1 MRRLG
6 SALIACVLGVTVL
19 AMVQIGPAQAA
30 NTASELLV
38 DPADRV
44 SNVETGGVRPFGG
57 RDRYET
63 ALRLAERFAHERGG
77 LGSVSTVILVSGES
91 LADGA
96 ATAGL
101 AGHLA
106 APVLL
111 TRPNRLAE
119 GVAGFIDHHGIATVI
134 VVGGTSAVSG
144 QVLDE
149 LRQLEAAP
157 AVRRIAG
164 ADRFATAAAV
174 AADFDSGSTWCATDD
189 IAAVL
194 VNGSDERLAEVM
206 AIGPLA
212 SARELP
218 ILLSRQDGLPDAAA
232 RYLRDRR
239 TERVVIVGGTEV
251 IADAVVAELHE
262 AGVDEVE
269 RVAAARTAAA
279 ETAMAQLMTVTCRHE
294 LEPTASIVALMGR
307 GSSGGTAADAAV
319 DAIAAGPLLG
329 TGLGESGPIPLL
341 LAGNPLPRSVSSY
354 LARTPREIDGRKN
367 HVLVVAIG
375 GPGAIDEA
383 TMDAAVRAAASA
395 RALTAR
401 ITANAGE
408 STLRISYSE
417 SLEVDGD
424 RFAAKLRDLLYVN
437 DVPAWIDGQPV
448 VSSRTADPCETFS
461 SLDVTLHRELEVGDK
476 IDLLPA
482 EDWPSTNG
490 DRRVIRG
497 ATRTIPE
504 PRPSFRGPSIEVI
517 ALPGAT
523 KLWVSVKATEYR
535 NPETGS
541 DGGITVNSGRIRVVA
556 EDDTAVTVGQ
566 PVRVRLDRFLGTALY
581 SFDLQSGGGTY
592 ALAGDDLVII
602 RNGVAINAS
611 ERRSGSRR
619 VIVEEPEVRLG
630 VAAVR
635 VGPPNP
641 GVDDSV
647 QTTRPAEIATV
658 SKRAQASLGG
668 SLYVVA
674 KWSGSAAGAAGNAWQ
689 IHSTR
694 ADNAVVTPGTVE
706 GDDPPATQVWVDAT
720 RQLVSIRHINAPAGQ
735 EREQTYGELVQV
747 LNSNRDFSRHFVAEL
762 TEPCEGD
769 EEVVDLG
776 TEGLTG
782 DASFA
787 GGISSVSFL
796 VTFNDYVEAFQT
808 DGTTVIGA
816 GAGAVGELIDD
827 VLGGLIP
834 DYGQAATGIPA
845 DQVEAAA
852 PVPGKDVVFRFTTHD
867 PDHTIA
873 QMINVRSK
881 RIDLREGLAA
891 SYRADDDSTADVD
904 ESISAGRALFVVAS
918 RDSRLLSDLARG
930 ANSGG

>member
-1 MRRLG
+1 MELCTRRLKRFA
-6 SALIACVLGVTVL
+6 SAVAACVLGLTAL
-19 AMVQIGPAQAA
+19 AVVHVGPAQAA
-30 NTASELLV
+30 NTAAELLV
-38 DPADRV
+38 DPADRI
-44 SNVETGGVRPFGG
+44 STVETGGVRPFSG

-63 ALRLAERFAHERGG
+63 ALRLAERFVHERGG
-77 LGSVSTVILVSGES
+77 LGSVSTVILASGEA
-91 LADGA
+91 LADGVV
-96 ATAGL
+96 TAGL

-111 TRPNRLAE
+111 TRPDDLPE
-119 GVAGFIDHHGIATVI
+119 GVADFIDHHGVSTVI
-134 VVGGTSAVSG
+134 VVGGASSVSRR
-144 QVLDE
+144 VLRE
-149 LRQLEAAP
+149 LTALETEP
-157 AVRRIAG
+157 EVRRIAG

-189 IAAVL
+189 VAAVL
-194 VNGSDERLAEVM
+194 VNGANDHLADVM

-218 ILLSRQDGLPDAAA
+218 ILLSRQNELPEAAA
-232 RYLRDRR
+232 KYLRDRR
-239 TERVVIVGGTEV
+239 TERVVIVGGTEA
-251 IADAVVAELHE
+251 ISDAVVSELLE

-269 RVAAARTAAA
+269 RVAATRTASV

-294 LEPTASIVALMGR
+294 LEPTASIVALAGR
-307 GSSGGTAADAAV
+307 GSVA
-319 DAIAAGPLLG
+319 DAIAAGPVLG
-329 TGLGESGPIPLL
+329 AGMGGSGPIPLL
-341 LAGNPLPRSVSSY
+341 LAADPLPRAVSSF

-375 GPGAIDEA
+375 GRSVIDET
-383 TMDAAVRAAASA
+383 TMSAAVRAAASA
-395 RALTAR
+395 RPLTAR

-424 RFAAKLRDLLYVN
+424 GFAAKLRDLLYVN
-437 DVPAWIDGQPV
+437 DVPAWIAGQPV

-461 SLDVTLHRELEVGDK
+461 SLDVMLRHELEVGDT
-476 IDLLPA
+476 IELLPA
-482 EDWPSTNG
+482 EDWPSTNA

-497 ATRTIPE
+497 ASRTIPE
-504 PRPSFRGPSIEVI
+504 PRPSFRGPSVEVI

-523 KLWVSVKATEYR
+523 KVWISIKASEYR
-535 NPETGS
+535 NPEAGS
-541 DGGITVNSGRIRVVA
+541 DGGITVNAGRIRVLA

-566 PVRVRLDRFLGTALY
+566 PARVRLDRFLGTALY
-581 SFDLQSGGGTY
+581 SFDLQAGGGTY
-592 ALAGDDLVII
+592 ALAADDLVIV
-602 RNGVAINAS
+602 RNGLAVNAS

-619 VIVEEPEVRLG
+619 AIVVEPQVRLG

-647 QTTRPAEIATV
+647 QTIRPAEIATI

-668 SLYVVA
+668 SLNVVA
-674 KWSGSAAGAAGNAWQ
+674 KWSGSAAGAAGNAWE

-694 ADNAVVTPGTVE
+694 ADTAVVTPGAVE
-706 GDDPPATQVWVDAT
+706 GDDPPDTQVWVDAT
-720 RQLVSIRHINAPAGQ
+720 RNLISIRHVNAPAGH
-735 EREQTYGELVQV
+735 ERQQTYGELVQV

-769 EEVVDLG
+769 EKVVDLG
-776 TEGLTG
+776 EEGLTG
-782 DASFA
+782 TAEFT
-787 GGISSVSFL
+787 GGISSISFL
-796 VTFNDYVEAFQT
+796 VSFNDYVEAFRT
-808 DGTTVIGA
+808 DGTTVVGA

-827 VLGGLIP
+827 VLGGLID
-834 DYGQAATGIPA
+834 DYGQSVAGIPA
-845 DQVEAAA
+845 DQVEVAA

-867 PDHTIA
+867 PEHAIA
-873 QMINVRSK
+873 QTVNVRSK

-891 SYRADDDSTADVD
+891 SYRPDDVGTADID
-904 ESISAGRALFVVAS
+904 ESVSAGRSLFVVSS

>member
-1 MRRLG
+1 MLPVMRRLG
-6 SALIACVLGVTVL
+6 SALIAGVLGLTALLVVT
-19 AMVQIGPAQAA
+19 GPARAA

-44 SNVETGGVRPFGG
+44 TTVETDGVRPFAG

-77 LGSVSTVILVSGES
+77 LGSISTVILASGKA

-96 ATAGL
+96 VTAGL

-111 TRPNRLAE
+111 TRPDDLPE
-119 GVAGFIDHHGIATVI
+119 GVADFIDHHGISTVI
-134 VVGGTSAVSG
+134 VVGGVTSVSER
-144 QVLDE
+144 VLDE
-149 LRQLEAAP
+149 LTALETEP

-174 AADFDSGSTWCATDD
+174 AAEFDSGSTWCATDD
-189 IAAVL
+189 VAAVL
-194 VNGSDERLAEVM
+194 VNGSDERLAEAM

-212 SARELP
+212 YARELP
-218 ILLSRQDGLPDAAA
+218 ILLSRQHELPEAAA
-232 RYLRDRR
+232 KYLRNRR

-251 IADAVVAELHE
+251 ISDEVVSALLE

-269 RVAAARTAAA
+269 RVAATRTASV

-294 LEPTASIVALMGR
+294 LEPAVSIVALTRR
-307 GSSGGTAADAAV
+307 GSAGDTAV
-319 DAIAAGPLLG
+319 DAIAAGPVLG
-329 TGLGESGPIPLL
+329 AGLGDSGPIPLL
-341 LAGNPLPRSVSSY
+341 LAGNPLPRSVGSF

-375 GPGAIDEA
+375 GRSVIDEV
-383 TMDAAVRAAASA
+383 TMRAAVQAAASA
-395 RALTAR
+395 RQLSAR

-424 RFAAKLRDLLYVN
+424 RFAGTLRDLLYVN

-592 ALAGDDLVII
+592 ALAPDDLVIV

-776 TEGLTG
+776 EEGLTG

-787 GGISSVSFL
+787 GGISSISFL

-816 GAGAVGELIDD
+816 SAGAVGELIDD

-834 DYGQAATGIPA
+834 DYGQAVTGIPA

-867 PDHTIA
+867 PEHTIA

-891 SYRADDDSTADVD
+891 SYRPDDGSTADID
-904 ESISAGRALFVVAS
+904 ESVSAGRALFAVSS